1 MCKKIWNESKKGL
14 RTAIRLLEVGE
25 ELIIKN
31 KPIKRPLSSIRVT
44 ASNVSADLGR
54 KYSVTTN
61 EGIVI
66 VKRNH

>member
-14 RTAIRLLEVGE
+14 RTAIRLLEVGD

-44 ASNVSADLGR
+44 ASNVSADLDR
-54 KYSVTTN
+54 KYSVTSN
-61 EGIVI
+61 EGIVT